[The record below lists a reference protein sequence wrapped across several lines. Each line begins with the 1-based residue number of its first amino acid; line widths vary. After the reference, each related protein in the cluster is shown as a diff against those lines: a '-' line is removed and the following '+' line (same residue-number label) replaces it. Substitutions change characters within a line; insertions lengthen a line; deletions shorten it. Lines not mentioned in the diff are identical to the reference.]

1 MKRVYRAAHLL
12 EAERVKD
19 LLLDA
24 GIEAHVHGALLTGA
38 LGELPVDATPEV
50 WIVDDD
56 RFAAARAVV
65 ADYEA
70 RLRGERTGSPWRC
83 PRCGETVDGELD
95 LCWSCGEARPP
106 R

>member
-12 EAERVKD
+12 EAELVKD

-24 GIEAHVHGALLTGA
+24 GISAHVHGALLTGA
-38 LGELPVDATPEV
+38 MGELPVDTTPEV
-50 WIVDDD
+50 WIEDDD
-56 RFAAARAVV
+56 RYQSARAVV
-65 ADYEA
+65 AEYEA
-70 RLRGERTGSPWRC
+70 RLRAEQIRAPWTC

-106 R
+106 Q